1 MCGIAGYF
9 CNRGDRKNNR
19 AILEKMSALLAHR
32 GPDGTGLFVQDQIGI
47 AHRRLAILD
56 LSDKASQPMSN
67 EDNSIW
73 MVVNG
78 EFYNYRE
85 LKQDL
90 LRKGHVFK
98 SRTDSEVLLHLYEE
112 EGLNAVSFL
121 EGMFAFA
128 IWDKKKRRL
137 FLGRDR
143 VGEKPLYTAEVK
155 DSFWFASEPN
165 ALLSHPNIS
174 REPDLEGLSLGLHF
188 LSIPPPR
195 SAWKMIQKV
204 PLASCLTIDDS
215 GISCWRYWNIDLS
228 EKKDWSMEKAAVT
241 CRELLVD
248 VVNSQL
254 MADVPVAVTLSGGL
268 DSSGIAAILSER
280 LGTSMAAF
288 TLGSLGDN
296 NEEFKRAER
305 VARRYGMDHRKV
317 FIGPECLSLLPEVL
331 KSYGEPMGA
340 FPSVYAHQL
349 AIEMAKEAK
358 VVITGNGA
366 DEIFGGYEHYN
377 KILQTPHSSNPEKVW
392 ADRVTLNVIQDFA
405 HLVSGDLA
413 QVFRKTKFHEIY
425 EHLFIESN
433 AGDNLLDGL
442 LYQDLMSRSSHSIV
456 SIPDSSGM
464 ANSIELRSP
473 FLSQKII
480 EFAFSLPTEFKVPD
494 SFDTALN
501 KAVLKE
507 AFKPILPKEN
517 LLSPKIGFGAS
528 VPWQKWI
535 VGPWR
540 SSLYDILFNGTLAS
554 YGWIDRFELGRVWTE
569 NIRREGFYSE
579 LLWIFISL
587 AVWVELELEQV
598 SIEGLRERL
607 VIT

>member
-9 CNRGDRKNNR
+9 CNHSDGKDNI
-19 AILEKMSALLAHR
+19 AILEKMNDLLVHR
-32 GPDGTGLFVQDQIGI
+32 GPDGAGLFTDGPVGL
-47 AHRRLAILD
+47 AHCRLAILD
-56 LSDKASQPMSN
+56 LSDKASQPMAN
-67 EDNSIW
+67 EDGSVW

-78 EFYNYRE
+78 EFYNYKEIKR
-85 LKQDL
+85 DL
-90 LRKGHVFK
+90 VRKGHVFK
-98 SRTDSEVLLHLYEE
+98 SQTDSEVLLHLYEE
-112 EGLNAVSFL
+112 EEINAVSFL

-155 DSFWFASEPN
+155 DGFWFASEPN
-165 ALLSHPNIS
+165 SLLSHPNIS
-174 REPDLEGLSLGLHF
+174 REPDIEGISLGLHF
-188 LSIPPPR
+188 LSIPSPR

-204 PLASCLTIDDS
+204 SPATCLTVDDS
-215 GISCWRYWNIDLS
+215 GISSWRYWHINLS
-228 EKKDWSMEKAAVT
+228 EKKELSMEKAAVT

-268 DSSGIAAILSER
+268 DSSGIAAILSKR

-288 TLGSLGDN
+288 TVGSLEDN
-296 NEEFKRAER
+296 NEEFNRAGR
-305 VARRYGMDHRKV
+305 VARRYGMNHKKV

-331 KSYGEPMGA
+331 RSYGEPMGA

-377 KILQTPHSSNPEKVW
+377 KILQIPYNSNPEKVW
-392 ADRVTLNVIQDFA
+392 ADRATLNVTQGFA

-413 QVFRKTKFHEIY
+413 QVFHKTDFREIY
-425 EHLFIESN
+425 EQLYRESH

-442 LYQDLMSRSSHSIV
+442 LYQDLMSRASHSIV

-473 FLSQKII
+473 FLSKRII
-480 EFAFSLPTEFKVPD
+480 EFAFSLPTELKVPD
-494 SFDTALN
+494 SYNATSN
-501 KAVLKE
+501 KVVLKE
-507 AFKPILPKEN
+507 AFKPLLPEEN
-517 LLSPKIGFGAS
+517 LLSPKIGFGSS
-528 VPWQKWI
+528 VPWQGWL

-540 SSLYDILFNGTLAS
+540 EPLYDVLFNGSLAS
-554 YGWIDRFELGRVWTE
+554 YGWIDRFELGKIWIE
-569 NIRREGFYSE
+569 NIRRKGFYSE

-587 AVWVELELEQV
+587 AVWVELELEQA
-598 SIEGLRERL
+598 SMEGLRERL
-607 VIT
+607 LIT